1 MKHSEESLAHQ
12 IALGWI
18 ASLAILATTL
28 LSMAL
33 FGMFSEA
40 DFIALRQDPG
50 YDGVFVLKILSAVYL
65 FSAIGVYAFGSSRI
79 FRWVETS
86 TAILAFLLMLLHH
99 LSHWVAGQR
108 IGLMSHLMDVLH
120 HVSMG
125 WVILNSLR
133 WARLS
138 RKPGAGKP
146 D

>member
-18 ASLAILATTL
+18 ASLAILTTTL

-40 DFIALRQDPG
+40 DFLALRKDPG
-50 YDGVFVLKILSAVYL
+50 YDGVFLVKILSAVYL
-65 FSAIGVYAFGSSRI
+65 FAAIGVYAFGSSRI
-79 FRWVETS
+79 FRWVATS
-86 TAILAFLLMLLHH
+86 VAIVAFLLMVLHH
-99 LSHWVAGQR
+99 LSHWVAGER
-108 IGLMSHLMDVLH
+108 VGLMSHLMDVLH

-133 WARLS
+133 WARLPRRS
-138 RKPGAGKP
+138 EAG
-146 D
+146 